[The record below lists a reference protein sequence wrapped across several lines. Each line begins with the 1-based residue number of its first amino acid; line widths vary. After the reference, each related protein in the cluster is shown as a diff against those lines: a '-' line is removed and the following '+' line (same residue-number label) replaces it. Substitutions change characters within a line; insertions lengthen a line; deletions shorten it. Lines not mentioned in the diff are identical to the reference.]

1 MRLLG
6 FHLRSTTNVCRLL
19 AIVLGAALLGSASDC
34 QTPSPLLPSSFPA
47 DANVLNV
54 RDFGA
59 KGDGVADDTEAIERA
74 IAASGQSTGYSWWH
88 DRIVYIPRGRY
99 RISAPLTK
107 RYQNGNFG
115 SGMLLIGDGV
125 DATTLVLANHARGYA
140 DPAKPRAMIFTTSQ
154 LLDRGGPYGGGKNYP
169 VLGEGNDAYENFIES
184 LTVDVG
190 QGNPGAIAVD
200 YLANN
205 LGAIRHVH
213 VQGHEGSG
221 AVGISMT
228 RKWIGPAI
236 LEDVTV
242 DGFAVGIDV
251 ANTEYGVTLDHVH
264 LRHQG
269 KWALHNSRNV
279 LSAQD
284 LFIETSVNCVGI
296 ANDSPA
302 GLITLVQAELHAE
315 GMHSALQNR
324 GTIVFRDSTVHSA
337 EPSLQKQFADQPVN
351 GVLTA
356 AKWTARSPWKLPMV
370 DPPQVADGPME
381 HWANVVRYGAVAD
394 PSYDST
400 KAFRKAFA
408 SGATTVYV
416 PNGIYA
422 ISDSLVIP
430 PTLTHLAGMNS
441 ALRLIPGKR
450 EATFLPEHGMLRVLD
465 PSRQPLLIDRLGFS
479 NSDEQIAIEVA
490 GNRDVVLRDIPSV
503 GVGMLARP
511 SGGGRVFL
519 DDVCCGGMRIAGDRP
534 VVARQF
540 DTEGAGTRIINANSP
555 LWIMGLK
562 TERPNVILQQGTGA
576 TTELM
581 GGLIYMVLPNPDP
594 SLPAFSVIDSTI
606 NATFAE
612 EAFADDRAFAFYLVA
627 SDRGKKR
634 TVARDAF
641 PVRAEAGSGRI
652 IPLLSNDVND
662 TSAQESK

>member
-1 MRLLG
+1 
-6 FHLRSTTNVCRLL
+6 LL
-19 AIVLGAALLGSASDC
+19 ATVLGAGLLVSAE
-34 QTPSPLLPSSFPA
+34 TPSLLLASSFPA

-59 KGDGVADDTEAIERA
+59 KGDGVADDTEAIQHA

-125 DATTLVLANHARGYA
+125 DATTLILADHAKGYA

-221 AVGISMT
+221 AVGINMT

-251 ANTEYGVTLDHVH
+251 ANTEYGVTLDHVR
-264 LRHQG
+264 LRHQV

-279 LSAQD
+279 LSAKD
-284 LFIETSVNCVGI
+284 LFIETSTNCIGI

-315 GMHSALQNR
+315 GTHSALQNR
-324 GTIVFRDSTVHSA
+324 GTIVFRDSTVRSA
-337 EPSLQKQFADQPVN
+337 EPSLQKQFTDQPIN

-356 AKWTARSPWKLPMV
+356 AKWAERSPWKLPMV
-370 DPPQVADGPME
+370 DPPQVADGPIE
-381 HWANVVRYGAVAD
+381 HWANVARYGAVPD

-400 KAFRKAFA
+400 VAFRKAFA

-416 PNGIYA
+416 PNGIYG

-430 PTLTHLAGMNS
+430 STLTHLAGMNS

-465 PSRQPLLIDRLGFS
+465 PSRPLLIDRLGFS
-479 NSDEQIAIEVA
+479 NSEEQIAIEVA

-540 DTEGAGTRIINANSP
+540 DTEGAGTRIINANLT

-594 SLPAFSVIDSTI
+594 SVAAFSAIDSTI

-612 EAFADDRAFAFYLVA
+612 EAFADDRAFAFYLVS
-627 SDRGKKR
+627 SDRGKRR
-634 TVARDAF
+634 TVARRAF
-641 PVRAEAGSGRI
+641 PMRVDAGSGRI
-652 IPLLSNDVND
+652 IPLLSTDIND
-662 TSAQESK
+662 TSAKESK

>member
-1 MRLLG
+1 MWLRGL
-6 FHLRSTTNVCRLL
+6 HLRSTGTRFCRLL
-19 AIVLGAALLGSASDC
+19 ATVLGAGLLVSAE
-34 QTPSPLLPSSFPA
+34 TPSLLLASSFPA

-59 KGDGVADDTEAIERA
+59 KGDGVADDTEAIQHA

-125 DATTLVLANHARGYA
+125 DATTLILADHAKGYA

-221 AVGISMT
+221 AVGINMT

-251 ANTEYGVTLDHVH
+251 ANTEYGVTLDHVR
-264 LRHQG
+264 LRHQV

-279 LSAQD
+279 LSAKD
-284 LFIETSVNCVGI
+284 LFIETSTNCIGI

-315 GMHSALQNR
+315 GTHSALQNR

-337 EPSLQKQFADQPVN
+337 EPSLQKQFTNQPIN

-356 AKWTARSPWKLPMV
+356 AKWATRSPWKLPMV
-370 DPPQVADGPME
+370 DPPQVADGPIE
-381 HWANVVRYGAVAD
+381 HWANVARYGAVPD

-400 KAFRKAFA
+400 VAFRKAFA
-408 SGATTVYV
+408 SGATTVYI
-416 PNGIYA
+416 PNGIYG

-430 PTLTHLAGMNS
+430 STLTHLAGMNS
-441 ALRLIPGKR
+441 ALRLISGKR
-450 EATFLPEHGMLRVLD
+450 EAAFLPEHGMLRVLD
-465 PSRQPLLIDRLGFS
+465 PSMQPLLIDRLGFS
-479 NSDEQIAIEVA
+479 NSEEQIAIEVA

-594 SLPAFSVIDSTI
+594 SVAAFSAIDSTI

-612 EAFADDRAFAFYLVA
+612 EAFADDRAFAFYLVS
-627 SDRGKKR
+627 SDRGKRR
-634 TVARDAF
+634 TVARRAF
-641 PVRAEAGSGRI
+641 PMRVDAGSGRI
-652 IPLLSNDVND
+652 IPLLSTDIND
-662 TSAQESK
+662 TSAKESK

>member
-1 MRLLG
+1 
-6 FHLRSTTNVCRLL
+6 LL
-19 AIVLGAALLGSASDC
+19 A
-34 QTPSPLLPSSFPA
+34 SSFPA

-54 RDFGA
+54 HDFGA
-59 KGDGVADDTEAIERA
+59 KGDGVADDTEAIQHA

-125 DATTLVLANHARGYA
+125 DATTLVLVDHAKGYA
-140 DPAKPRAMIFTTSQ
+140 DSAKPRAMIFTTSQ

-169 VLGEGNDAYENFIES
+169 ALGEGNDAYENFIES

-190 QGNPGAIAVD
+190 QSNPGAIAVD

-213 VQGHEGSG
+213 VQGREGSG
-221 AVGISMT
+221 AVGINMT

-236 LEDVTV
+236 LEDVSV

-251 ANTEYGVTLDHVH
+251 ANTEYGVTLDHVR
-264 LRHQG
+264 LRHQV
-269 KWALHNSRNV
+269 KWALHNNRNV
-279 LSAQD
+279 LSAED
-284 LFIETSVNCVGI
+284 LFIETSANCIGI

-302 GLITLVQAELHAE
+302 GLITLVQAELHAK
-315 GMHSALQNR
+315 GTHSALQNR

-337 EPSLQKQFADQPVN
+337 EPSLQKQFTDQPIN

-356 AKWTARSPWKLPMV
+356 AKWAARSPWKLPMI
-370 DPPQVADGPME
+370 DPPQVADGPIE
-381 HWANVVRYGAVAD
+381 HWANVVRYGAVPD

-400 KAFRKAFA
+400 EAFRKAFA
-408 SGATTVYV
+408 SGATTVYI
-416 PNGIYA
+416 PNGIYG

-430 PTLTHLAGMNS
+430 STVTHLAGMNS
-441 ALRLIPGKR
+441 ALCLIPGKR
-450 EATFLPEHGMLRVLD
+450 EATFLPERGMLRVLD
-465 PSRQPLLIDRLGFS
+465 PSRRPLLIDRLGFS
-479 NSDEQIAIEVA
+479 NSEEQIAIEVA

-562 TERPNVILQQGTGA
+562 TERPNVILQQGTEA

-594 SLPAFSVIDSTI
+594 SLPAFSAIDSTI

-612 EAFADDRAFAFYLVA
+612 EAFADDRAFAFYLVS
-627 SDRGKKR
+627 SDRGQRR
-634 TVARDAF
+634 TVPRGAF
-641 PVRAEAGSGRI
+641 PAREDAGSGRI
-652 IPLLSNDVND
+652 IPLLSTDMND
-662 TSAQESK
+662 TSAKESK